1 MFNGKLHKWSTIGNI
16 EFDNDKGVCS
26 SLVELDECIY
36 MVMTKICSL

>member
-1 MFNGKLHKWSTIGNI
+1 MFNRKLHKWSAIGNI

-36 MVMTKICSL
+36 MVMANICSL